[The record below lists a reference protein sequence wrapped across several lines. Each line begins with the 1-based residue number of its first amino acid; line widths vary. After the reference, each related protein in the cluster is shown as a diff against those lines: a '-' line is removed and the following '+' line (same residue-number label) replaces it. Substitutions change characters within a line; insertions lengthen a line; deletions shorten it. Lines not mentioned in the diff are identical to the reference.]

1 MPEFRI
7 SELAGKRIDEAF
19 ALVRLGTS
27 LSRSEWRDLTAR
39 LPAQSGGVLG
49 ISAGGVMLG
58 LAGYR
63 MEDRAEEGR
72 SLRVDPFIAFELSSS
87 APVRTALVDELRAV
101 ADRLDCRF
109 LAINAVQRG
118 LLDAHSAASATSS
131 R

>member
-7 SELAGKRIDEAF
+7 SELAGERVDEAF
-19 ALVRLGTS
+19 ALVRLGS
-27 LSRSEWRDLTAR
+27 SMSQSEWRDLTAR

-49 ISAGGVMLG
+49 LSAGGILLG

-87 APVRTALVDELRAV
+87 APVRSALVDELRSV
-101 ADRLDCRF
+101 ADRLDCDC
-109 LAINAVQRG
+109 LAINAEQRG
-118 LLDAHSAASATSS
+118 LLDAHSAASGSSS

>member
-7 SELAGKRIDEAF
+7 SELAGERIDEAY
-19 ALVRLGTS
+19 ALVRLGS
-27 LSRSEWRDLTAR
+27 SMSQMEWRDLTGR
-39 LPAQSGGVLG
+39 LPAQSGGILG
-49 ISAGGVMLG
+49 VSAGGVLLG

-63 MEDRAEEGR
+63 MEDRSDEGR

-87 APVRTALVDELRAV
+87 APIRSALVNELRSV
-101 ADRLDCRF
+101 ADRLDCDF

-131 R
+131 T